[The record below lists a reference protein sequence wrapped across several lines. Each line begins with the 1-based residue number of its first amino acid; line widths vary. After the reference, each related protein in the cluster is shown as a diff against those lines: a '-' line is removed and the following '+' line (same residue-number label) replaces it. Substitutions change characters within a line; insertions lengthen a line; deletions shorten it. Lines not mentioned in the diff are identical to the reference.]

1 MSWLDRKT
9 VAIIGASGGIGQAA
23 AKTLAA
29 HNARLVLGGTRDEA
43 LEALSAE
50 LDGDGN
56 DVIHRRVDVTS
67 EHEVRS
73 FFEHAERS
81 FGRLDAL
88 VNLAGVSIPSPVAD
102 MSEEQYD
109 RTLDINLKGSFL
121 CAKYFVHHSD
131 AAAGGKIIHVGSMA
145 AKRANANAP
154 MYCTAK
160 AAVNMFSQGLALQ
173 LIEKN
178 IRVTTLNPGATD
190 TAFWGERQVPKE
202 KFMTPQDVADVLLF
216 VLQADPRIV
225 IHEIN
230 FESFAFFK

>member
-1 MSWLDRKT
+1 MSWLDRKV
-9 VAIIGASGGIGQAA
+9 VAIVGASGGIGQATA
-23 AKTLAA
+23 RTLAA
-29 HNARLVLGGTRDEA
+29 HNARLVLGGTRGEA
-43 LEALSAE
+43 LEALSRE
-50 LDGDGN
+50 LDMEQA
-56 DVIHRRVDVTS
+56 DVVHRELDVTN
-67 EHEVRS
+67 EHDVQS
-73 FFEHAERS
+73 FFEHAKQS

-88 VNLAGVSIPSPVAD
+88 VNLAGVSIPSSVAE

-121 CAKYFVHHSD
+121 CAKYFVRHSE
-131 AAAGGKIIHVGSMA
+131 AAAGGKIIHIGSMA

-154 MYCTAK
+154 LYCTAK

-190 TAFWGERQVPKE
+190 TAFWGERKVPRE
-202 KFMTPQDVADVLLF
+202 QFMTPQDVADALLF